1 MSGPVND
8 TPILAIRDVQ
18 IDAVPADGP
27 PHRLV
32 DGVSLSVAA
41 GEVLG
46 IVGQSGS
53 GKSLS
58 AFAVARLLPEGVRL
72 TGGSVHLGGQRIDNL
87 DEGRMRALRG
97 GRIGFVFQDPLSS
110 FNPVRTVGSILIESI
125 RRHQG
130 LDARAARA
138 LAVERLARM
147 RLPGRDACVDAY
159 PHQLSGGQRQRAMIA
174 LALANGPDLLIA
186 DEPTTALDPT
196 IQLQILALLK
206 QQTAGRASILITHD
220 FSVAAAI
227 CDRIAVMQ
235 HGRLVESG
243 LAAQVLT
250 DPQHDYTRSLLR
262 HARLGP
268 AATGEA

>member
-1 MSGPVND
+1 MTGSTPQS
-8 TPILAIRDVQ
+8 PILEIRDLC
-18 IDAVPADGP
+18 IDAVAPGVPAR
-27 PHRLV
+27 RLV
-32 DGVSLSVAA
+32 EDLSLTVAV

-46 IVGQSGS
+46 IVGESGS

-58 AFAVARLLPEGVRL
+58 AFAVARLLPDSIRVS
-72 TGGSVHLGGQRIDNL
+72 GGSVHLGGQRIDDL
-87 DEGRMRALRG
+87 DEGAMRGLRG

-110 FNPVRTVGSILIESI
+110 FNPVRSIGSILIESI

-130 LDARAARA
+130 LDRKAARA
-138 LAVERLARM
+138 LAVEMLSRM
-147 RLPGRDACVDAY
+147 RLPARSVDAY

-206 QQTAGRASILITHD
+206 QQTADRASILITHD

-227 CDRIAVMQ
+227 CDRIAVM
-235 HGRLVESG
+235 HRGRLVETG
-243 LAAQVLT
+243 LAAALLAH
-250 DPQHDYTRSLLR
+250 PQHDYTRDLLR
-262 HARLGP
+262 HARLG
-268 AATGEA
+268 GEAS